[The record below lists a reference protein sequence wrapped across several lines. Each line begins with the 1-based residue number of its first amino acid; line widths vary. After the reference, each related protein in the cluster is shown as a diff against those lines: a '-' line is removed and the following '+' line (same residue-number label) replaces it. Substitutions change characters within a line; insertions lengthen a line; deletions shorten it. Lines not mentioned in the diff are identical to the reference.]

1 MAAPDPDPDPLP
13 PMPPPMS
20 MFMRNKARNYDCYRK
35 QNGDGSITYG
45 FLIRRYQSHEGEKA
59 IFVNHRDGE
68 NKLEHVS
75 MAKLELVDR
84 EQCAHIPNQDTLMM
98 YEGGKRKLRKT
109 AGAAKTAKT
118 AKAETGTRRKLRK
131 HSKYCLYSRH
141 SRSSRNSR
149 RHQH

>member
-1 MAAPDPDPDPLP
+1 MAAPGPPAP
-13 PMPPPMS
+13 PMPPPMP

-35 QNGDGSITYG
+35 QNGDGSVTYG

-75 MAKLELVDR
+75 TAKLELVDR
-84 EQCAHIPNQDTLMM
+84 EQCAHIPNQDKLMM

-109 AGAAKTAKT
+109 AGAAKTAK
-118 AKAETGTRRKLRK
+118 AETGTRRNLRK
-131 HSKYCLYSRH
+131 HSKY
-141 SRSSRNSR
+141 SRSSR